1 MASLSQQLSTSHDM
15 FGLLFSPGLGK
26 PLNDFVNYLRDK
38 HIRNCLPKDFS
49 SGLAGIPVD
58 HIYIDGKASIIPTT
72 KTLPITGQKLSG
84 KENYKSILMSFTTS
98 DISPEEIYKIGT
110 ESLRKLYPKVQKCNF
125 YDGGKLLGPFVKKN
139 QFLRW
144 NNLLWFQIY
153 VLQLKGF
160 IRNNKKY
167 NQSNAAEW
175 ITIWA
180 LIG

>member
-125 YDGGKLLGPFVKKN
+125 YNHGKVLGPFVKKKSISSLK
-139 QFLRW
+139 QFTLVS
-144 NNLLWFQIY
+144 NLCLTT
-153 VLQLKGF
+153 KGF
-160 IRNNKKY
+160 HK
-167 NQSNAAEW
+167 E
-175 ITIWA
+175 
-180 LIG
+180 